1 MNKLVT
7 SSVQEGM
14 GTARANFDKFLEF
27 SFKASYKKHEEES
40 GVSYLKNVD
49 AVVENVW
56 KSETENQS
64 HNFSSYYSD
73 SSVP

>member
-1 MNKLVT
+1 
-7 SSVQEGM
+7 M

-40 GVSYLKNVD
+40 GVSYLKNAD
-49 AVVENVW
+49 AENVW

-73 SSVP
+73 SSEP